1 MPGAA
6 FIEGDKV
13 NLRTIE
19 EEDLEFIRD
28 SFNQPEVW
36 KNLDY
41 KIPQNLKQEREFFE
55 EVISSEDSVNLAICS
70 DNQLM
75 GLIELKE
82 QENGDGVAEIGI
94 WIAPDYHGNGYGT
107 EASKLLVDHA
117 FKELRYHKV
126 YARAFESNKASQ
138 TVWKKLGFEKE
149 GELREQA
156 YRKGSYEDTYIYG
169 VLEDE
174 WSS

>member
-13 NLRTIE
+13 NLRTVE

-28 SFNQPEVW
+28 NFNQPEVW

-41 KIPQNLKQEREFFE
+41 KIPQNLEQEREFFD
-55 EVISSEDSVNLAICS
+55 EVISSDDSVNLGICS

-75 GLIELKE
+75 GLIELREK
-82 QENGDGVAEIGI
+82 ENGGGVAEIGI
-94 WIAPDYHGNGYGT
+94 WIAPKYHGKGYGT

-117 FKELRYHKV
+117 FNELRYHKV

-138 TVWKKLGFEKE
+138 SVWEKLGFEKE
-149 GELREQA
+149 AELREQA

-169 VLEDE
+169 VLEHE
-174 WSS
+174 WSN